1 LKPELVDVVQ
11 WDTVR
16 NQIDS
21 DFGAG
26 VTKRLLGT
34 LMPVSLPRAKGIS
47 FYLVPSGWL
56 QILDR
61 DFKSF
66 TPLSLG
72 MWLGDLVDGM
82 FRLSLPALE
91 RVQEYTSNRL
101 IVSRQG
107 AESFTYGRSILKE
120 SVIKIEPSLLRGQR
134 VFILNESSEC
144 LGLAALS
151 VDAYKIGRLAKDRLV
166 AKNLVDIGWYIRRLG

>member
-1 LKPELVDVVQ
+1 MKPEHVDMVQ
-11 WDTVR
+11 WNMVR

-26 VTKRLLGT
+26 VTKRILGSLT
-34 LMPVSLPRAKGIS
+34 PVSLPRGKGIS
-47 FYLVPSGWL
+47 FYLVPPNWL

-61 DFKSF
+61 DFKPF

-72 MWLGDLVDGM
+72 IWLGDLVEGK
-82 FRLSLPALE
+82 FRLSLPVLE
-91 RVQEYTSNRL
+91 RVQEFTSNLL

-120 SVIKIEPSLLRGQR
+120 SVNKIDPSLLRGQK
-134 VFILNESSEC
+134 VFILNESNEC

-151 VDAYKIGRLAKDRLV
+151 VDAYKINRLAKDRLV
-166 AKNLVDIGWYIRRLG
+166 AKNLVDIGWYIRRLS

>member
-1 LKPELVDVVQ
+1 MKPEHVDMVQ
-11 WDTVR
+11 WDMVR

-26 VTKRLLGT
+26 VTKRILGSLT
-34 LMPVSLPRAKGIS
+34 PVSLPRGKGIS
-47 FYLVPSGWL
+47 FYLVPPNWL

-61 DFKSF
+61 DFKPF

-72 MWLGDLVDGM
+72 IWLGDLVEGK
-82 FRLSLPALE
+82 FRLSLPVLE
-91 RVQEYTSNRL
+91 RVQEFTSNLL

-120 SVIKIEPSLLRGQR
+120 SVNKIDPSLLRGQK
-134 VFILNESSEC
+134 VFILNESNEC

-151 VDAYKIGRLAKDRLV
+151 VDAYKINRLAKDRLV
-166 AKNLVDIGWYIRRLG
+166 AKNLVDIGWYIRRLS

>member
-1 LKPELVDVVQ
+1 LKPEYVDSVQ

-26 VTKRLLGT
+26 VTKRILGT

-47 FYLVPSGWL
+47 FYLVPPNWL

-61 DFKSF
+61 DFKPF

-72 MWLGDLVDGM
+72 MWLGDLVEGK

-91 RVQEYTSNRL
+91 RVQEYTSNLL
-101 IVSRQG
+101 IVSRRG

-120 SVIKIEPSLLRGQR
+120 SVIKIEPSLLRGQK

-151 VDAYKIGRLAKDRLV
+151 VDAAKIGRLAKDRLV
-166 AKNLVDIGWYIRRLG
+166 AKNLVDIGWYIRRLS

>member
-1 LKPELVDVVQ
+1 MVQ
-11 WDTVR
+11 WDIVR

-26 VTKRLLGT
+26 VTKRLLGN
-34 LMPVSLPRAKGIS
+34 LMPVSLPRAKGSS

-72 MWLGDLVDGM
+72 MWLGDLVDDM

-91 RVQEYTSNRL
+91 RVQEYTSNLL
-101 IVSRQG
+101 IVSRRG

-120 SVIKIEPSLLRGQR
+120 SVIKIEPSLLRGQK

-151 VDAYKIGRLAKDRLV
+151 VDAYKIGRLEL
-166 AKNLVDIGWYIRRLG
+166 LHIGL

>member
-1 LKPELVDVVQ
+1 MKPEYVDSVQ

-26 VTKRLLGT
+26 VTKRILGT
-34 LMPVSLPRAKGIS
+34 LTPVSLPRAKGIS
-47 FYLVPSGWL
+47 FYLIPTDWL

-61 DFKSF
+61 DFKQF

-72 MWLGDLVDGM
+72 MWLGDLVDGK

-91 RVQEYTSNRL
+91 RVQEFTSNLL

-120 SVIKIEPSLLRGQR
+120 SVIKIDPSLLRGQK

-151 VDAYKIGRLAKDRLV
+151 VDAAKIGRLAKDRLV
-166 AKNLVDIGWYIRRLG
+166 AKNLVDIGWYIRRLS

>member
-1 LKPELVDVVQ
+1 LKPEYVDLVQ

-21 DFGAG
+21 DFGSG
-26 VTKRLLGT
+26 VTKLILGT
-34 LMPVSLPRAKGIS
+34 LTPVSLPRGKGIS
-47 FYLVPSGWL
+47 FYLVPANWL

-66 TPLSLG
+66 APLSLG
-72 MWLGDLVDGM
+72 FWIGDLVGGM

-91 RVQEYTSNRL
+91 HVQEHTSNIL
-101 IVSRQG
+101 IVSRRG

-134 VFILNESSEC
+134 VLILNESSEC
-144 LGLAALS
+144 LGMAALS
-151 VDAYKIGRLAKDRLV
+151 VDAYKIDRLAKDRLV
-166 AKNLVDIGWYIRRLG
+166 AKNLVDLGWYIRRLS

>member
-1 LKPELVDVVQ
+1 LKPEYVDLVQ

-21 DFGAG
+21 DFGPG
-26 VTKRLLGT
+26 VTKRILGT
-34 LMPVSLPRAKGIS
+34 LTPVSLPRGKGVS
-47 FYLVPSGWL
+47 FYLVPPNWL

-61 DFKSF
+61 DFKTF

-72 MWLGDLVDGM
+72 LWLGDLVEGK
-82 FRLSLPALE
+82 FKLSLPALE
-91 RVQEYTSNRL
+91 RVQEYTSNLL
-101 IVSRQG
+101 IVSRRG

-134 VFILNESSEC
+134 VLILNESSEC

-166 AKNLVDIGWYIRRLG
+166 AKNLVDIGWYIRRLS

>member
-1 LKPELVDVVQ
+1 MKPEHVDLIQ
-11 WDTVR
+11 WDTVK

-26 VTKRLLGT
+26 VTKRILGT
-34 LMPVSLPRAKGIS
+34 LTPVSLPRGKGIS
-47 FYLVPSGWL
+47 FYLIPPNWL

-72 MWLGDLVDGM
+72 LWLGDLVEGK
-82 FRLSLPALE
+82 FKLSLPALE

-101 IVSRQG
+101 IVSRHG

-134 VFILNESSEC
+134 VLILNESSEC

-166 AKNLVDIGWYIRRLG
+166 AKNLVDIGWYIRRLS

>member
-1 LKPELVDVVQ
+1 MKPEYVDLVQ
-11 WDTVR
+11 WDKVR

-34 LMPVSLPRAKGIS
+34 LVPVSLPRAKGIS

-61 DFKSF
+61 DFKPF

-72 MWLGDLVDGM
+72 MWLGDFVDGM

-101 IVSRQG
+101 IVSRRG